1 VIRGAHVEARNA
13 INGIGMVK
21 LMGRYSGAIA
31 TGASVVSQEV
41 DFTLVPEIPFPL
53 EGPGGF
59 LEALENRLRR
69 RSHAVIVVAEGAGQH
84 LLKQNP
90 PCQDAS
96 GNRLLEDIGDYMQ
109 SRIKEHFEARKIP
122 IAMKYFD
129 PSYFIRSVPA
139 NTFDRLLCN
148 QMGRLAVHAAMAGRT
163 GMMVGLVHGSFV
175 HVPIAAVVSR
185 KKRMDVRGALWRAVL
200 ESTRQP
206 RW

>member
-1 VIRGAHVEARNA
+1 VI
-13 INGIGMVK
+13 
-21 LMGRYSGAIA
+21 
-31 TGASVVSQEV
+31 SQEV

-84 LLKQNP
+84 LLQQNP
-90 PCQDAS
+90 PRQDAS
-96 GNRLLEDIGDYMQ
+96 GNRLLEDIGEYLQ
-109 SRIKEHFEARKIP
+109 ARIKEHCQSRELP
-122 IAMKYFD
+122 ISMKYLD

-139 NTFDRLLCN
+139 NTYDRLLCN
-148 QMGRLAVHAAMAGRT
+148 QMGRLAAHAAMAGKT
-163 GMMVGLVHGSFV
+163 GMMIGLVHGSFV
-175 HVPIAAVVSR
+175 HVPIAAVVCR
-185 KKRMDVRGALWRAVL
+185 KKRMDVRGAMWRAVL